1 MNFCPWRGT
10 SAPES
15 QWKLIIIK
23 AFIFRALH
31 CLYSAK
37 GVYRGVLCALAQTQM
52 KHFTNLCMCFS
63 HENNNWAQRTTG
75 RRGGW
80 DCASR
85 SRGPSR
91 FVPEHSRFTLFLS
104 ATKIAKSRAG
114 NGRQLNVK
122 IERVQLSQLAF
133 FLSVNWRVISL
144 LLCFVLRVRR
154 KSGRNKFCTYQAYV
168 NVKYLSMTSLLGL

>member
-1 MNFCPWRGT
+1 MKLQKWTGLRWFCPWRCT
-10 SAPES
+10 SAPKS

-23 AFIFRALH
+23 AFIFRSLH

-37 GVYRGVLCALAQTQM
+37 GVYRGVVCVLVQTQM
-52 KHFTNLCMCFS
+52 KHFTNLSMCVS

-91 FVPEHSRFTLFLS
+91 LVPEHSRFTLFLF
-104 ATKIAKSRAG
+104 ATKIAKSTAG
-114 NGRQLNVK
+114 KGRQLNFK
-122 IERVQLSQLAF
+122 IERVHLSQLAF
-133 FLSVNWRVISL
+133 YISEL
-144 LLCFVLRVRR
+144 EGNFIATV
-154 KSGRNKFCTYQAYV
+154 FC
-168 NVKYLSMTSLLGL
+168 

>member
-1 MNFCPWRGT
+1 MRDFSFKFFLIVNETTRMNVTKMVEPWT
-10 SAPES
+10 SAPKS

-23 AFIFRALH
+23 AFILRALH
-31 CLYSAK
+31 CLYSAN
-37 GVYRGVLCALAQTQM
+37 GVYRGVVCVLPQTQM
-52 KHFTNLCMCFS
+52 KHFTNLCMCIN

-91 FVPEHSRFTLFLS
+91 FVPEHSRFTLFLF

-114 NGRQLNVK
+114 KGRQLNVK
-122 IERVQLSQLAF
+122 IERVNLSQLAF
-133 FLSVNWRVISL
+133 YISEL
-144 LLCFVLRVRR
+144 EGNFTAVM
-154 KSGRNKFCTYQAYV
+154 FCIKCA
-168 NVKYLSMTSLLGL
+168 